1 VKELAMA
8 DMQSSGLAADLQ
20 GYAVREESPRPSIDG
35 RESNELFREM
45 HTELAH
51 ANRVATMGRLA
62 ASIPHQ
68 LSQPLTAMITHAEA
82 ALHWL
87 DRRPA
92 DMERVRR
99 SLAFIVQNGNRAR
112 DVVGCMRALIRK
124 VPPRRDRLAI
134 NEAIREVIEL
144 TRGEA
149 VKNGVSVHAELAD
162 DLPVLQGDRVQLQQV
177 ILNLIINAIEAMSS
191 VGEGPRHL
199 LITTSKVGANVLVTL
214 RDTGPGLV
222 PAMLEQVF
230 DPYYT
235 TKPSGLGLG
244 LSICR
249 SIIEAHGGRLW
260 ASANMNRG
268 ATFQFIVGE
277 GNRLARGE

>member
-68 LSQPLTAMITHAEA
+68 LSQPLTAMVTHAEA

-92 DMERVRR
+92 DMER
-99 SLAFIVQNGNRAR
+99 GAR
-112 DVVGCMRALIRK
+112 LLSSFK
-124 VPPRRDRLAI
+124 TAI
-134 NEAIREVIEL
+134 G
-144 TRGEA
+144 RGT
-149 VKNGVSVHAELAD
+149 
-162 DLPVLQGDRVQLQQV
+162 
-177 ILNLIINAIEAMSS
+177 SS
-191 VGEGPRHL
+191 
-199 LITTSKVGANVLVTL
+199 A
-214 RDTGPGLV
+214 
-222 PAMLEQVF
+222 AC
-230 DPYYT
+230 
-235 TKPSGLGLG
+235 G
-244 LSICR
+244 LSSGRCR
-249 SIIEAHGGRLW
+249 HGGIASRLMKQ
-260 ASANMNRG
+260 SGR
-268 ATFQFIVGE
+268 
-277 GNRLARGE
+277 